1 MEIIIEGLKA
11 IDNQLLG
18 GLGLLKGANTLMESG
33 ETKIA
38 YDLLANLKLDETI
51 DQVNKDK
58 QISDS
63 QIVEILRKRDDGRYK
78 DPEVENVWKA
88 LTEE

>member
-38 YDLLANLKLDETI
+38 YDLLANLNLDETI

-63 QIVEILRKRDDGRYK
+63 QIVEILKKRDDGRYK